1 MLVMLKNIII
11 THQPNNI
18 ENPSIIDLKLA
29 TIETIQMKKGYKK
42 NTQKRNNLTPIKIM
56 QILIL
61 LEF

>member
-42 NTQKRNNLTPIKIM
+42 TQKKGTISRL
-56 QILIL
+56 
-61 LEF
+61 